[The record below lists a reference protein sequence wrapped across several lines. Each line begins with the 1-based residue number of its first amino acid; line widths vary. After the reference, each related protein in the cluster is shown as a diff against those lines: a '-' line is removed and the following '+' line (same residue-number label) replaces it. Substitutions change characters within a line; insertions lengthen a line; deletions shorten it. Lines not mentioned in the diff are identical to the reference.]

1 MSSKIE
7 CTAVNAL
14 IDLVQKKP
22 MDRDSAAELLFA
34 PPAGTS
40 GRRPA
45 NGTPGLFAGDVPAA
59 TDVAKATAVPAA
71 TDQRSDPGARH
82 AANVAKA
89 AQPRNIAAELATKP
103 TEPRAALPKRAAGT
117 PPFEAAP
124 AASIPAFDQATGRK
138 PRQTVQDDLETTYIP
153 RAAST
158 ELPRFLKKLVIP
170 AGILVMV
177 GIGVGA
183 AVSISH
189 RDEGKPFDYIAATTL
204 PKVLP
209 TVMVPPPKMA
219 APPVPVKAMLVAV
232 RIDSTPTGASAT
244 LLDRDTGNSMPLG
257 STPLEAS
264 LDPAKS
270 YDVRFELDGRPTTTE
285 HLTLAASDA
294 HPTLSV
300 AFAAA
305 DPAPAPV
312 PATTGKKK
320 HHHHER
326 VNSAAAKR
334 VSAAPR
340 SVAAAAKTPAS
351 RGEAAPA
358 SRGEAALASLG
369 PAKDKR
375 TEPPGALSVSASIR
389 CAILVDGVD
398 TGMVTPAKLTV
409 AAGHHSVRLIAAT
422 QHINKQVGVD
432 VIAKKTTRLDQTF

>member
-7 CTAVNAL
+7 CTAVNEL

-22 MDRDSAAELLFA
+22 MDRDSAVELLFA
-34 PPAGTS
+34 PPAGAS
-40 GRRPA
+40 SRRPA
-45 NGTPGLFAGDVPAA
+45 NGTPDPVAGDLPAA
-59 TDVAKATAVPAA
+59 T
-71 TDQRSDPGARH
+71 TDQRADPGARH
-82 AANVAKA
+82 AATVAKA
-89 AQPRNIAAELATKP
+89 AQPRNVAVEPIEVRAT
-103 TEPRAALPKRAAGT
+103 LPKLGTAT
-117 PPFEAAP
+117 PPFQAAP
-124 AASIPAFDQATGRK
+124 AASIPALDQVTGRK
-138 PRQTVQDDLETTYIP
+138 PRQTVHDDLETTYIP
-153 RAAST
+153 RAANT
-158 ELPRFLKKLVIP
+158 DLPRRLKKLLIP
-170 AGILVMV
+170 AGILAMV

-183 AVSISH
+183 AVSLTH
-189 RDEGKPFDYIAATTL
+189 HDEGKPLDYIAATTL
-204 PKVLP
+204 PKV
-209 TVMVPPPKMA
+209 VPPPKVA
-219 APPVPVKAMLVAV
+219 APPVPVKATLVAV

-244 LLDRDTGNSMPLG
+244 LLDRETGNSMPLG

-305 DPAPAPV
+305 EPAPAPV
-312 PATTGKKK
+312 PAATSKKK

-340 SVAAAAKTPAS
+340 SSAAAAKAPAS

-375 TEPPGALSVSASIR
+375 TEPPGALSVSASVR

>member
-7 CTAVNAL
+7 CTAVNEL

-22 MDRDSAAELLFA
+22 MDRDSGVELLFA
-34 PPAGTS
+34 PPAGAS
-40 GRRPA
+40 IRRPA
-45 NGTPGLFAGDVPAA
+45 NGTPPLFAGDVPAA
-59 TDVAKATAVPAA
+59 I
-71 TDQRSDPGARH
+71 TDQRADPGARH

-89 AQPRNIAAELATKP
+89 AQPRNLAV
-103 TEPRAALPKRAAGT
+103 EPIEVRATPQKLGAGT
-117 PPFEAAP
+117 PPFDVAPAAPAAP
-124 AASIPAFDQATGRK
+124 AASIPALDQVTGRK
-138 PRQTVQDDLETTYIP
+138 PRPPVQDDLETTYIP
-153 RAAST
+153 RAANAD
-158 ELPRFLKKLVIP
+158 LPRLLKRLVVP

-183 AVSISH
+183 AVSFSH
-189 RDEGKPFDYIAATTL
+189 HDEGKPFDYIAATTL
-204 PKVLP
+204 PKVPP
-209 TVMVPPPKMA
+209 TVMVPPPPMA
-219 APPVPVKAMLVAV
+219 VPRLPVKATLVAV

>member
-7 CTAVNAL
+7 CTAVNEL

-22 MDRDSAAELLFA
+22 MDRDSGVELLFA
-34 PPAGTS
+34 PPPGAS
-40 GRRPA
+40 VRRPPG
-45 NGTPGLFAGDVPAA
+45 GTPPLFSGDVQAA
-59 TDVAKATAVPAA
+59 T
-71 TDQRSDPGARH
+71 TDQRADPGARH

-89 AQPRNIAAELATKP
+89 AQPRTVAVAPIEVRATLP
-103 TEPRAALPKRAAGT
+103 TLGAGP
-117 PPFEAAP
+117 PPFAAAP
-124 AASIPAFDQATGRK
+124 AASLPALDPVIGRK
-138 PRQTVQDDLETTYIP
+138 PRQPVHDDLETTYIP
-153 RAAST
+153 RAANSD
-158 ELPRFLKKLVIP
+158 LPRLLKRLVIP

-183 AVSISH
+183 AVSFTH
-189 RDEGKPFDYIAATTL
+189 HAEGKPLDYIAATTL

-209 TVMVPPPKMA
+209 TVMVPPVQMA
-219 APPVPVKAMLVAV
+219 APPVPVKATLVAV

-244 LLDRDTGNSMPLG
+244 LLDRETGNSMPLG

-285 HLTLAASDA
+285 HLTLAANDA

-305 DPAPAPV
+305 EPTLAPV
-312 PATTGKKK
+312 PATTNKKQ

-326 VNSAAAKR
+326 ANSAAAKR

-340 SVAAAAKTPAS
+340 SLAAAAKAPAS
-351 RGEAAPA
+351 RGEPAKAPA

-369 PAKDKR
+369 PAKDTR
-375 TEPPGALSVSASIR
+375 AEAPGALSVSASVR

-398 TGMVTPAKLTV
+398 TGMVTPAKLSV

-432 VIAKKTTRLDQTF
+432 VIAKKTTRLNQTF